1 MERFRIGLST
11 MFVGLSAMFELI
23 GTRQLRHH
31 QARSADD
38 AQARSE
44 RLRVEPGRSR
54 LALDLKR
61 LKFGRVV
68 P

>member
-1 MERFRIGLST
+1 MERLRIGLST

-31 QARSADD
+31 QARSTDD

-44 RLRVEPGRSR
+44 RLRVEPGP
-54 LALDLKR
+54 
-61 LKFGRVV
+61 GHG
-68 P
+68 

>member
-1 MERFRIGLST
+1 

-23 GTRQLRHH
+23 GTRQLAHH
-31 QARSADD
+31 QPRSADD

-44 RLRVEPGRSR
+44 RLRVEPGQSR